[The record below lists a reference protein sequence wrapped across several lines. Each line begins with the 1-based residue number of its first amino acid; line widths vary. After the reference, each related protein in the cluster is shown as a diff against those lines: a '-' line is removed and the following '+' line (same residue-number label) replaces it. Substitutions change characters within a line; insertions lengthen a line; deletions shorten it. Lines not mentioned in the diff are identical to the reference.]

1 MQHSTRKL
9 NMIESQLRP
18 NNIIDENLIE
28 AFQKVHQEDFLPDSL
43 KNLSYIDDHI
53 KFTKNSFILKPL
65 IFAKFLNII
74 KPELFDVILE
84 VGSGGGYTTSVLA
97 NLVNFVYSIEQDKN
111 IYDLT
116 IKNIKNN
123 KSTNVNVLF
132 SNYRQLSISDLKFN
146 KIIINGTVN
155 ADPVNLLEKLNING
169 KLVCILKEQSSSN
182 IYLYNKKTN
191 GYEKLKIMNASAPIL
206 INYIDKE
213 EFNF

>member
-18 NNIIDENLIE
+18 NNIIDENLIA

-53 KFTKNSFILKPL
+53 KFTKSSFILKPL

-123 KSTNVNVLF
+123 KSKNVNVLF
-132 SNYRQLSISDLKFN
+132 SNYRQLIISDLTFN

>member
-28 AFQKVHQEDFLPDSL
+28 AFQKVLQEDFLPDSL

-53 KFTKNSFILKPL
+53 KFSKSSFILKPL
-65 IFAKFLNII
+65 IFAKLLNII
-74 KPELFDVILE
+74 KPELSDIILE

-97 NLVNFVYSIEQDKN
+97 NLVNFVYSIEEDKN

-116 IKNIKNN
+116 ISNIK
-123 KSTNVNVLF
+123 KKKYINVNVLH
-132 SNYRQLSISDLKFN
+132 SNYTQLNIPDLKFN
-146 KIIINGTVN
+146 KIIINGAVN
-155 ADPVNLLEKLNING
+155 AEPVNLLDKLNING
-169 KLVCILKEQSSSN
+169 KLVCILKEQFSSN
-182 IYLYNKKTN
+182 IYLFNKKIN

-206 INYIDKE
+206 INYIGKE

>member
-1 MQHSTRKL
+1 
-9 NMIESQLRP
+9 MIESQLRP
-18 NNIIDENLIE
+18 NNIIDENLIA

-53 KFTKNSFILKPL
+53 KFTKSSFILKPL

-123 KSTNVNVLF
+123 KSKNVNVLF
-132 SNYRQLSISDLKFN
+132 SNYRQLIISDLTFN

>member
-18 NNIIDENLIE
+18 NNIIDENLIA
-28 AFQKVHQEDFLPDSL
+28 AFQRVQQEDFLPDSL

-53 KFTKNSFILKPL
+53 KFSKSSFILKPL
-65 IFAKFLNII
+65 IFAKFLNVI
-74 KPELFDVILE
+74 KPESSDIILE
-84 VGSGGGYTTSVLA
+84 VGSGGGYTASILA
-97 NLVNFVYSIEQDKN
+97 NLVNFVYSVEQDKN

-116 IKNIKNN
+116 IKNIRNN
-123 KSTNVNVLF
+123 KYTNINILF
-132 SNYRQLSISDLKFN
+132 SNYRLLNGLDIKFN

-155 ADPVNLLEKLNING
+155 ADPLNLLDKLNING
-169 KLVCILKEQSSSN
+169 KLICILKEESSSN
-182 IYLYNKKTN
+182 IYLFNKKTN
-191 GYEKLKIMNASAPIL
+191 GYEKLKIMNASSPIL

>member
-155 ADPVNLLEKLNING
+155 ADPVNLLEQLNING

>member
-18 NNIIDENLIE
+18 NNIIDENLIA

-53 KFTKNSFILKPL
+53 KFTKSSFILKPL

-123 KSTNVNVLF
+123 KSKNVNVLF